1 MTRRPPRSTRTDT
14 RLPYTTR
21 FRSPDPDRLRVA
33 ADRGRIYP
41 PRRVRSRRSVRQGPV
56 RDDRTT
62 RHRTAAALLRAQG
75 PGRRGARAAA
85 LAARK
90 PHRPVAVRA
99 RETLARSPATAPAR
113 LARPFRAPS
122 AAPRLRG

>member
-1 MTRRPPRSTRTDT
+1 M
-14 RLPYTTR
+14 
-21 FRSPDPDRLRVA
+21 
-33 ADRGRIYP
+33 RISDWGSD
-41 PRRVRSRRSVRQGPV
+41 VCSSDLGPV

-113 LARPFRAPS
+113 LADRKSVVEGKSVSVRVDS
-122 AAPRLRG
+122 GCCRCLKKNTHNK